1 MLNCAVLSW
10 CAGVETEAPCGKL
23 GKSVNLWIPHD
34 TSCSAPTDRWA
45 LHNLKPS
52 GAVKPISL
60 TLIKSYF
67 SEHKIFL
74 NWFLKGKQ
82 SRTGYLIKLIHV
94 ASV

>member
-1 MLNCAVLSW
+1 M
-10 CAGVETEAPCGKL
+10 ETEAPCGKL
-23 GKSVNLWIPHD
+23 GKSANLLIPHD
-34 TSCSAPTDRWA
+34 CSCSAPTDKCT
-45 LHNLKPS
+45 LHSLKPS

-74 NWFLKGKQ
+74 SLLLKGKQ
-82 SRTGYLIKLIHV
+82 GRIGYFIKLIDV